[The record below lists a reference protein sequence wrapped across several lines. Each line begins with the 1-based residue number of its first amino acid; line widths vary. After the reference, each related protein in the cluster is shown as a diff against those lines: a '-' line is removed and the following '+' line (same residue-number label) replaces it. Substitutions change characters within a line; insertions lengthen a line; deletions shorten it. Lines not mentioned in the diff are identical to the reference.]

1 MEECFSL
8 FQEGSL
14 ETAGTDALGLGMTR
28 GQQQRGPSR
37 GIPQRNRPALYFRL
51 SPPGPQSSAGL
62 ENTQILSPL
71 HSLSGKCEKT
81 GPRSALKPLPLPR
94 LCLLSI
100 CLALELALKCLEWSL
115 NQGPCPRGI
124 ANQLWALGKPPAS
137 NSASAK
143 WNLKYCLPAR
153 G

>member
-1 MEECFSL
+1 MLLPFPRREPRNSWYRCPGPRDDHGAAAAWPLTRDSPEEP
-8 FQEGSL
+8 
-14 ETAGTDALGLGMTR
+14 AGPVLW
-28 GQQQRGPSR
+28 
-37 GIPQRNRPALYFRL
+37 L

-62 ENTQILSPL
+62 EYTQILSPL

-81 GPRSALKPLPLPR
+81 GPRSALKPVPLPR

-100 CLALELALKCLEWSL
+100 CLALELTLKCLEWSL

-137 NSASAK
+137 NSAISK